1 MATSDISINISS
13 NADQIIERI
22 GELTKRLKQL
32 EAQNKKAEGNV
43 SSNRQRIDKIN
54 EELAADKKLTAA
66 RQRKIAS
73 LKEERAA
80 LGRSIGGQNAQIQVR
95 QREIDSLKRGIA
107 ATKAYGEAL
116 EKISKPALRYALYDI
131 SSSLRQVALA
141 TAALAVA
148 PIGFAIKYEREFAN
162 VVRTSDLAGQAA
174 NEARDQLLGALRD
187 ISQATPI
194 SWTEI
199 TDIATLAGQLGIS
212 TELVADF
219 TDNVAKFSATTDLT
233 VEAAATAFGRLT
245 MLIDGAEGQFAELG
259 SAILAVGVD
268 SIATESQIVGVATQ
282 IASMGNL
289 AELSAADIIGLS
301 GSLASLGIAPELA
314 RGVVTR
320 LFSDIGAAVATGG
333 YELEEFSRLSGRS
346 AEEFTSAWGTSQSI
360 NVILDFF
367 DGLGQTA
374 GDAERT
380 LRDLGITSVRDI
392 PALLRL
398 AQSSD
403 EVRRLVALSN
413 DEFDRGQKIQ
423 EQYAIIAG
431 TTAEELRRL
440 VQNFELLAATVG
452 QSIPGLAQ
460 LFASLSNVTAGIT
473 DFLATTPGQ
482 ILSGVAIALALVVS
496 AATAAGAIL
505 TALIAGF
512 SALVFASRTLGVDLG
527 LLGFRAIFSAKG
539 LQSAGLG
546 ALTANASF
554 MRLATTIKFGTL
566 AFGAIGVA
574 IAVVGGIMS
583 AYGQRV
589 QQVQSVT
596 NSLLSDQAG
605 LSKALQADADGY
617 SKLSDSAKEAAEGYM
632 VLEKAQI
639 GVEKTSSDQPF
650 YLQAIDEL
658 SRRVAVAKEKEAAA
672 TELQEEKARRLLDV
686 QGDSVS
692 TSGDLVSS
700 LDAEAEAAKKAADEY
715 LILGENVALYLRQQ
729 ASESPEIQGA
739 LSIPEVSTAF
749 VGQFDNF
756 ESFTDLIIGNPEE
769 ASARL
774 DEVFA
779 EIDKATNMYSST
791 GAFFSTLFLQN
802 RDEID
807 AINAAKDALTG
818 YVEAGNPERIL
829 ELAKAN
835 DILNEGMPQLE
846 AQAALAAGEVDGL
859 MESLFGAENAAG
871 AGRDAVG
878 KFFDELANGAD
889 TSDVTSK
896 SFQEMIVALAGNE
909 FRSVQDRLG
918 DMNAVLQRLKDEGQ
932 GTSQMALLLTQAMLQ
947 LAAAADLGTLGIE
960 GMPEGLTTVEDKMEF
975 LISKAE
981 PLVNLFSGIGAGAED
996 AGTKMGGAGARAE
1009 TLAEQFDKLTNS
1021 MFEAINLGRDTE
1033 DAIFALG
1040 EAFGETGSE
1049 ALYASDEMQDAI
1061 GAILAQSGSAE
1072 QGVANLAALF
1082 VHLSKTAGG
1091 QSAPSLQIL
1100 RQAISQVGAQFGMTE
1115 AQVQQFINTAG
1126 GGLSNINLDNF
1137 NRGVQNAQK
1146 EVRTLLDYASDLE
1159 QVFSRAFDIRFAE
1172 TMAIDDIAES
1182 WADLADRVE
1191 DARKEIEELQATQQ
1205 SLGADRAIKEY
1216 FLSVAEAYG
1225 DTLRA
1230 AKLRNEIA
1238 ELDREQAENASR
1250 LEESQAATGGNLTGS
1265 NPASIQ
1271 NRRALLGLVGEYQ
1284 DYITALAES
1293 GATQAELTAATQQA
1307 RQEFIQ
1313 QATELG
1319 FQESVVLEYAKA
1331 FDDVQT
1337 AIDKVPRN
1345 VTVDANVNPA
1355 LQALNELNASL
1366 NKNID
1371 AARAL
1376 NTALGQPNFGG
1387 GGGGGA
1393 AKEARRV
1400 ALVAE
1405 IDRLTKI
1412 LNDPRGG
1419 TAGRD
1424 QLAVRIQ
1431 GLRDKLAS
1439 GNYATGGFTG
1449 QGGTMEPAGIVHRG
1463 EYVVPKKYVNQST
1476 GMPDPSFLAQLQNG
1490 MRSYNVGGPVGSSS
1504 PASAMIVELSP
1515 VDRNLL
1521 RSVGGSGD
1529 IVVSVDSR
1537 EIARAANKGNKSI
1550 ISEGGRP

>member
-1 MATSDISINISS
+1 LATSDISINISS

-22 GELTKRLKQL
+22 KQLTKRLKQL
-32 EAQNKKAEGNV
+32 EGQNKKAEGKV
-43 SSNRQRIDKIN
+43 SSNRERIDQIN
-54 EELAADKKLTAA
+54 QELAADKKLTAA
-66 RQRKIAS
+66 RQRKIDLLKQES
-73 LKEERAA
+73 LA
-80 LGRSIGGQNAQIQVR
+80 LSRSIGGQNAQIQVR

-131 SSSLRQVALA
+131 SSSLRQVAVA

-199 TDIATLAGQLGIS
+199 TNIATLAGQLGIS
-212 TELVADF
+212 TELVAGF
-219 TDNVAKFSATTDLT
+219 TDNVAKFAATTDLT

-346 AEEFTSAWGTSQSI
+346 ADEFTAAWGTSQSI

-380 LRDLGITSVRDI
+380 LRQLGITSVRDI

-413 DEFDRGQKIQ
+413 EEFTRGQKIQ

-460 LFASLSNVTAGIT
+460 LFAALSNVTAGIT

-482 ILSGVAIALALVVS
+482 ILSGVAIALAFVVS

-512 SALVFASRTLGVDLG
+512 SALVFASRTLGIDLG
-527 LLGFRAIFSAKG
+527 LLGFKAIFSAKG

-566 AFGAIGVA
+566 AFGAIGIA
-574 IAVVGGIMS
+574 IAVVGAIMS
-583 AYGQRV
+583 AYSQRV

-596 NSLLSDQAG
+596 NDLLSDQAG
-605 LSKALQADADGY
+605 LSKALQADADAY
-617 SKLSDSAKEAAEGYM
+617 SKLSDSAKEAADGFV

-639 GVEKTSSDQPF
+639 GANRASQKQNLYRGINLVNELIEKS
-650 YLQAIDEL
+650 AIAREED
-658 SRRVAVAKEKEAAA
+658 AKA
-672 TELQEEKARRLLDV
+672 TELQTQTSERFLKV
-686 QGDSVS
+686 QGDSAS
-692 TSGDLVSS
+692 ISGDIISG

-715 LILGENVALYLRQQ
+715 LILGENVAFYLRQQ
-729 ASESPEIQGA
+729 ASTSPEIQA
-739 LSIPEVSTAF
+739 AFAIPELRTGIVAEF
-749 VGQFDNF
+749 GDF
-756 ESFTDLIIGNPEE
+756 ETFTEQLIGNPED
-769 ASARL
+769 AKKRL
-774 DEVFA
+774 DEVFDVIRQPQRFTFFKDTELLEDLAAA
-779 EIDKATNMYSST
+779 ELALEGYT
-791 GAFFSTLFLQN
+791 
-802 RDEID
+802 E
-807 AINAAKDALTG
+807 AAD
-818 YVEAGNPERIL
+818 PEKIL

-835 DILNEGMPQLE
+835 DVLNDGMPELE
-846 AQAALAAGEVDGL
+846 AQTSLAAGEVDGL
-859 MESLFGAENAAG
+859 MKALFGAENAAG

-878 KFFDELANGAD
+878 RFFDELAAGAD
-889 TSDVTSK
+889 ASDITAE
-896 SFQEMIVALAGNE
+896 SFQEMVAALAGNE
-909 FRSVQDRLG
+909 FRTVPERLA

-932 GTSQMALLLTQAMLQ
+932 GTSQMALVLTQAMLQ
-947 LAAAADLGTLGIE
+947 LAAAAGFADLGISDI
-960 GMPEGLTTVEDKMEF
+960 PANLTTVEQKMEF
-975 LISKAE
+975 LISKAQ
-981 PLVNLFSGIGAGAED
+981 PLINLFGGIGAGADD

-1009 TLAEQFDKLTNS
+1009 TLAEQFDKLTSS
-1021 MFEAINLGRDTE
+1021 MFDSINLGRDAE

-1040 EAFGETGSE
+1040 EAFGESGDQ
-1049 ALYASDEMQDAI
+1049 AFYASDEMQDAI
-1061 GAILAQSGSAE
+1061 GSILKQSDSAE
-1072 QGVANLAALF
+1072 EGVANLAALF
-1082 VHLSKTAGG
+1082 SQLAKTAGG

-1100 RQAISQVGAQFGMTE
+1100 RQAISQVGAQFGLTE

-1126 GGLSNINLDNF
+1126 GGLANINLNNF
-1137 NRGVQNAQK
+1137 NLGVQNAQK

-1159 QVFSRAFDIRFAE
+1159 SVFTRAFDIRFARGQ
-1172 TMAIDDIAES
+1172 ALDDIAES
-1182 WADLADRVE
+1182 FQNLSEEVE
-1191 DARKEIEELQATQQ
+1191 DARFELEELQASQ
-1205 SLGADRAIKEY
+1205 SDLGADRALKQY
-1216 FLSVAEAYG
+1216 FLSIAEAYG

-1230 AKLRNEIA
+1230 AQLRKEIA
-1238 ELDREQAENASR
+1238 ALDREQADNARR
-1250 LEESQAATGGNLTGS
+1250 LGETQAIAGGDLTGQG
-1265 NPASIQ
+1265 AGQRQ
-1271 NRRALLGLVGEYQ
+1271 NRQALLGLVQDYQ
-1284 DYITALAES
+1284 GYITALAES
-1293 GATQAELTAATQQA
+1293 GATQAELSAATETA
-1307 RQEFIQ
+1307 RQQFIQ

-1319 FQESVVLEYAKA
+1319 FQESVVLEYAAA

-1337 AIDKVPRN
+1337 AISKVERN
-1345 VTVDANVNPA
+1345 ITVEANVNPA

-1366 NKNID
+1366 NKNIQ
-1371 AARAL
+1371 AARTL
-1376 NTALGQPNFGG
+1376 NAALGQPTRLPTPVAVTTPIYIPALSGLGVNPNF
-1387 GGGGGA
+1387 
-1393 AKEARRV
+1393 
-1400 ALVAE
+1400 
-1405 IDRLTKI
+1405 
-1412 LNDPRGG
+1412 
-1419 TAGRD
+1419 
-1424 QLAVRIQ
+1424 
-1431 GLRDKLAS
+1431 S
-1439 GNYATGGFTG
+1439 MGGFTG
-1449 QGGTMEPAGIVHRG
+1449 PGGKNQPAGIVHKG
-1463 EYVVPKKYVNQST
+1463 EYVIPKQFVNQSS
-1476 GMPDPSFLAQLQNG
+1476 GMPDPSFLAQMQNG
-1490 MRSYNVGGPVGSSS
+1490 MRSYQMGGFVGG
-1504 PASAMIVELSP
+1504 SAMGSDGTVMVELSP
-1515 VDRNLL
+1515 FDRKLL
-1521 RSVGGSGD
+1521 ADAGNVQLRLNGRVVAEATNQNNFDEARRGS
-1529 IVVSVDSR
+1529 
-1537 EIARAANKGNKSI
+1537 N
-1550 ISEGGRP
+1550 